1 MNLESSLVEMQQDIP
16 DVSTRQL
23 EGLFSQ
29 KMHLSD
35 STDQGPDQPNPSAP
49 VVEQAQ
55 QVEQQQPPIK
65 YSMSQHYTH
74 SSHVV
79 RGLHPLQP
87 SSEDLPSR
95 MLIKNGIAPSS
106 LLRAQLSLF
115 EQADE
120 DQRSR
125 LIELWTIVPPTY
137 ARNGGQEL
145 ADRLGEYQNTTLAQ
159 EQELA
164 LLRYQ
169 KNGLGGNVQSGVQA
183 EQPKSLPGDFFM
195 QSSGEGLQPTI
206 NQYFSATKDRSI
218 GENGSWSEDLNQR
231 QMEHQHGNCGEK
243 QQFNEQPPQGILACH
258 DMEDEEML

>member
-1 MNLESSLVEMQQDIP
+1 MNLESGLAEMHHDIP
-16 DVSTRQL
+16 DASTRQL
-23 EGLFSQ
+23 ETLFTQ
-29 KMHLSD
+29 NMHLSD
-35 STDQGPDQPNPSAP
+35 DASRQMLPAP
-49 VVEQAQ
+49 VNEQIQ
-55 QVEQQQPPIK
+55 QVEQQQEPPVK

-74 SSHVV
+74 SSHVAQ
-79 RGLHPLQP
+79 GLHPLQP
-87 SSEDLPSR
+87 SSEDHPSQ

-115 EQADE
+115 EKADD

-145 ADRLGEYQNTTLAQ
+145 ADRLGEYQSTSLAQ

-164 LLRYQ
+164 YLRYR
-169 KNGLGGNVQSGVQA
+169 KNGLAGNSQNDVQA

-195 QSSGEGLQPTI
+195 QPSGEGLQHTI
-206 NQYFSATKDRSI
+206 NQYFSAAQGQSLK
-218 GENGSWSEDLNQR
+218 GNGSWSVDLNQQ
-231 QMEHQHGNCGEK
+231 QMEHQYGNFDQK
-243 QQFNEQPPQGILACH
+243 QHFNEVPLQEIQSG